1 MLLPIHIAAGGLA
14 IVLGAVALSVKKG
27 GTIHRRSGL
36 LFVYAM
42 LVMGTSASILGLRKG
57 GLTDGNVMGGLL
69 TLYFVGTALTTVRP
83 VSRWTRVINLVAL
96 TVAGTLALFLIGE
109 GVKMSTLPGLA
120 PDGVPFRT
128 LGVTSIILA
137 SVPLLAAVGDVRI
150 VRSGMPR
157 GGPRLAR
164 HLWRMCFALFIAAG
178 SFFSI
183 RERVAKILPE
193 PLTTGPMRAL
203 PILLLFGA
211 MFYWLWR
218 VRRRRECHTVSSP
231 LLLAAVP
238 LTPPRLGVR
247 ARRRQQRLGAPAG
260 DGEACR
266 DDGALQAGF
275 NRKPGKVRQDEPG
288 AERIAGAS
296 LIDDGRRASVPR
308 VKALVTRVEQDAAA
322 RAALEDD
329 EAEAAA
335 DEARKGPPRI
345 GMRAVE
351 QELVL
356 AREER
361 VGVRQGLPPLV
372 ERLLGDR
379 PVRIDGDER
388 RRGPRSAA
396 SRARC
401 TSNGIGER

>member
-1 MLLPIHIAAGGLA
+1 
-14 IVLGAVALSVKKG
+14 
-27 GTIHRRSGL
+27 
-36 LFVYAM
+36 M

-57 GLTDGNVMGGLL
+57 GLTDGNFMVGLL

-96 TVAGTLALFLIGE
+96 TVAGTLALFLIAE
-109 GVKMSTLPGLA
+109 GVKMSKLPGLA

-218 VRRRRECHTVSSP
+218 VRRRRT
-231 LLLAAVP
+231 L
-238 LTPPRLGVR
+238 
-247 ARRRQQRLGAPAG
+247 
-260 DGEACR
+260 
-266 DDGALQAGF
+266 
-275 NRKPGKVRQDEPG
+275 
-288 AERIAGAS
+288 
-296 LIDDGRRASVPR
+296 
-308 VKALVTRVEQDAAA
+308 
-322 RAALEDD
+322 
-329 EAEAAA
+329 
-335 DEARKGPPRI
+335 
-345 GMRAVE
+345 
-351 QELVL
+351 
-356 AREER
+356 
-361 VGVRQGLPPLV
+361 
-372 ERLLGDR
+372 
-379 PVRIDGDER
+379 PVRVREDSM
-388 RRGPRSAA
+388 PLAT
-396 SRARC
+396 RA
-401 TSNGIGER
+401 E